1 MCALGQCQGVARQGR
16 GRFTL
21 HVRHATF
28 VSGPISGNLALE
40 TTRPGGAAL
49 IASDCLTLPL
59 ISSELLSDRL

>member
-21 HVRHATF
+21 YVRHAKF

-49 IASDCLTLPL
+49 IASDCL
-59 ISSELLSDRL
+59 